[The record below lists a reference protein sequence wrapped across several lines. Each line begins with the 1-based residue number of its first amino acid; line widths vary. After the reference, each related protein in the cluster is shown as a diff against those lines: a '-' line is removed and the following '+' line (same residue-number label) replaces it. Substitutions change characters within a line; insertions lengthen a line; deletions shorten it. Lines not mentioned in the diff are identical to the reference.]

1 MGQSGSE
8 KRVLG
13 GAVGQLGWEVGDK
26 RAGDPGKELINLEG
40 FWEGEDL
47 TQFTFHCVAV
57 GNGGVEKDPG

>member
-1 MGQSGSE
+1 
-8 KRVLG
+8 
-13 GAVGQLGWEVGDK
+13 LGWEVGDK